1 MGYEHLF
8 ERKYVHLDHVT
19 VCSETIASLTS
30 SSLNVTIKSLCV
42 ILSLVA
48 NVLGYGCV
56 YLLWRRAFLLITTLL
71 GVRSLILKIRPYI
84 VSARFLFAQEC
95 KMGANRFS
103 KPIQTM
109 LPYSIA
115 ESMAVSCHKPIVIFK
130 INLEIKDR
138 RNLLVISV

>member
-1 MGYEHLF
+1 MLWT
-8 ERKYVHLDHVT
+8 D
-19 VCSETIASLTS
+19 CAWISLTVS
-30 SSLNVTIKSLCV
+30 QNLLPGLDGGFSRLMVVTCRHASWQQAMRYGWQWIAYRSYSL
-42 ILSLVA
+42 
-48 NVLGYGCV
+48 
-56 YLLWRRAFLLITTLL
+56 
-71 GVRSLILKIRPYI
+71 PYI